1 MSSCLDRGVS
11 DGVGGV
17 PLLAGQAAIDYTVL
31 ALMVLGN
38 SFIVA
43 SVCRYRRHYPVHG
56 TAASARFAANLALAD
71 TYVGVATGYFLV
83 FRYFCWAQDVLGSRR
98 FSCVLRFFLVS
109 SAHMTSAY
117 SLGAIALDRYVAV
130 MHALQYRKIMN
141 LRRSATLLIT
151 VWVCPLATCSPLLY
165 WNNWTDGII
174 CEVEAVVPVEFVT
187 VIGMLTHASIIITV
201 TVIHYRVHREAVAV
215 KKRRRCDESQQVIF
229 TFRCPDGNHLSAPR
243 AINTKSARIVLY
255 VTGVYFFSW
264 APYTVLYIIKSC
276 GYSSPEINVIYR
288 LCFSFANIN
297 YLINP
302 FLYSWNNSAVRKS
315 IISSLKCL
323 GVLNKQKHGVGSRSS
338 SSRISSAVPS
348 GPSVHG
354 IR

>member
-11 DGVGGV
+11 DEVGGV

-141 LRRSATLLIT
+141 LR
-151 VWVCPLATCSPLLY
+151 
-165 WNNWTDGII
+165 
-174 CEVEAVVPVEFVT
+174 
-187 VIGMLTHASIIITV
+187 
-201 TVIHYRVHREAVAV
+201 EAVAV

-229 TFRCPDGNHLSAPR
+229 TLRCPDGNHLSAPR

-255 VTGVYFFSW
+255 VTGVYLFSW

-315 IISSLKCL
+315 IISCLKCL
-323 GVLNKQKHGVGSRSS
+323 GVLNKQKHDVGSRSS